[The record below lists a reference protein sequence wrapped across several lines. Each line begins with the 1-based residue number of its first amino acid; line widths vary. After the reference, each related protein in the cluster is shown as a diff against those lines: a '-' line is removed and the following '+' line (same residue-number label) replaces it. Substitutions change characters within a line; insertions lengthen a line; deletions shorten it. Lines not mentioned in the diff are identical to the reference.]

1 MVNYTVYQRYIEKGG
16 KHLELL
22 IMVPIAII
30 KLIIDAVR
38 LRRANEYARR
48 HIRK

>member
-1 MVNYTVYQRYIEKGG
+1 M
-16 KHLELL
+16 ELL
-22 IMVPIAII
+22 IMVPIVIV
-30 KLIIDAVR
+30 KLVIDAVR